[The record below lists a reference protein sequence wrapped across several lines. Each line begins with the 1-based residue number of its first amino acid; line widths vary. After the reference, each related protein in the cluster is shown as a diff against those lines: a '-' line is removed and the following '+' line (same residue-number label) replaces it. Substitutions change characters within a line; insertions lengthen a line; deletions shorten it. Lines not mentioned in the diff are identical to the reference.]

1 MAAPL
6 TDAEVAAAAE
16 TIGAGASELARKA
29 NELRASVWNRKEFTV
44 CSCMYLF
51 EYDVSAKHVPAD
63 CSSATHASVILA
75 TRDALRVHYSEP
87 PAKAVFVDAYN
98 AIVTSARASGAFE

>member
-1 MAAPL
+1 MH
-6 TDAEVAAAAE
+6 
-16 TIGAGASELARKA
+16 K
-29 NELRASVWNRKEFTV
+29 
-44 CSCMYLF
+44 
-51 EYDVSAKHVPAD
+51 
-63 CSSATHASVILA
+63 SVILA

>member
-6 TDAEVAAAAE
+6 TDAEVAAAAA
-16 TIGAGASELARKA
+16 TIGSASELARKTDVM
-29 NELRASVWNRKEFTV
+29 RASVWNTKDFTV

-51 EYDVSAKHVPAD
+51 EYDVSVVNVPAD
-63 CSSATHASVILA
+63 CSSDMHKSVILA